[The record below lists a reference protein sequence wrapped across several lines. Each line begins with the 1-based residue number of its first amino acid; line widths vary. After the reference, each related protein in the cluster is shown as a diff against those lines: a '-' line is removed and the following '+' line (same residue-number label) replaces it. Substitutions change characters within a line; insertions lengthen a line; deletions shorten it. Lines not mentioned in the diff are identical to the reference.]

1 LPSPRS
7 AQRPYLVRILVAA
20 SAFLTPGLAAQAS
33 ALDSLAVRFARM
45 SAVSG
50 YEQAV
55 GDSLAAWLHGS
66 TRDASGNV
74 ILVLGQGA
82 PRRLLACPIDEVGYA
97 VGGVTPDGYLTLRRI
112 GRAPTPL
119 FDQELEGE
127 RVTVFGAHGPVP
139 GVVTV
144 RSIHLTRDRTTP
156 PDTPFMVDDAFVD
169 IGARDP
175 NDVGALGVSVLAPVT
190 RTKQP
195 ILYGMGFLAGPVAG
209 RRSVC
214 AAVLAAARSVTHV
227 KGTVVVAFTV
237 QSVYGQGAGL
247 RAVQALQGPFT
258 EVNQPTLPVRF
269 ADTAVET
276 VSLAS
281 VATLE
286 RSLEAWLRAP

>member
-1 LPSPRS
+1 MPSPRS
-7 AQRPYLVRILVAA
+7 GRRLHLARAVVA
-20 SAFLTPGLAAQAS
+20 SACLTHGLAAQRS
-33 ALDSLAVRFARM
+33 ALDSLAVRLAGM

-55 GDSLAAWLHGS
+55 GDSLAAWLNGS
-66 TRDASGNV
+66 TRDAAGNV

-82 PRRLLACPIDEVGYA
+82 PRRLLACAIDEVGYA
-97 VGGVTPDGYLTLRRI
+97 VGGITPEGYLTLRRV

-119 FDQELEGE
+119 FDQQLEGE
-127 RVTVFGAHGPVP
+127 RVTVFGVHGPVP
-139 GVVTV
+139 GVVAV

-156 PDTPFMVDDAFVD
+156 PDPPFTVDDAFVD
-169 IGARDP
+169 IGARDRR
-175 NDVGALGVSVLAPVT
+175 DVGALGVGVLAPVT

-195 ILYGMGFLAGPVAG
+195 ILYGTGWLAAPVAG

-214 AAVLAAARSVTHV
+214 AAVLVAARSATRI
-227 KGTVVVAFTV
+227 KGTVVVALTV
-237 QSVYGQGAGL
+237 QSVYGQRAGL
-247 RAVQALQGPFT
+247 RAVETLRGPFT
-258 EVNQPTLPVRF
+258 EVNEPTLPVRF

-286 RSLEAWLRAP
+286 RSLESWLRGS